1 MCFNKVVLIIHS
13 ICIQKSLVLVDHIII
28 FICIMFE
35 LDLLL
40 VDLIEVKEMESKEI
54 EMRCQI
60 DGMSES

>member
-1 MCFNKVVLIIHS
+1 
-13 ICIQKSLVLVDHIII
+13 
-28 FICIMFE
+28 MFE